1 MKQYDL
7 STNSDKLWRDT
18 RGLQFSDVAEAIQ
31 EEVVI
36 LRDYERRMEELKQ
49 SMELGNSNDS
59 AAFGIL
65 SDNTSKLTNAIR

>member
-1 MKQYDL
+1 LKQYDL